1 MEILW
6 SWQFISG
13 MMDLSIAFWT
23 WGGNLEFAT
32 MVFKLPVP
40 QDAGEPGSGLT
51 ALSKRGS
58 SPNHH
63 NLPFILFIPEHA
75 RVPLNNSFS

>member
-1 MEILW
+1 MELAIYLRDDGPEHRIL
-6 SWQFISG
+6 
-13 MMDLSIAFWT
+13 DL
-23 WGGNLEFAT
+23 GGNLEFAT